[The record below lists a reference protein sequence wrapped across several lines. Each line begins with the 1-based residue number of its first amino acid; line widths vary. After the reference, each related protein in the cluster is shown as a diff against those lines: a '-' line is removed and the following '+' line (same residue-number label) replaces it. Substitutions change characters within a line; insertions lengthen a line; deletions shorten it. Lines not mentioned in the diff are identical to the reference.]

1 MISNHKVAYRNVAS
15 KYYAFRPEE
24 IDKAIDDFRM
34 ILEGNG
40 LHLSGNMFFSI
51 ISNPQSEIM
60 TAEIFLTVEEDTIKG
75 LVDPKENI
83 RFRSYFTLSPMLM
96 MRIMEN
102 FNHES
107 QKIYWELLGYL
118 QVNQLERTTPVF
130 VEYKNSLSGIDYV
143 EMSIGYK
150 LDPANYNPEEKIT

>member
-24 IDKAIDDFRM
+24 IDKAIDNFRM
-34 ILEGNG
+34 ILEGSG

-75 LVDPKENI
+75 LVDLKEDI
-83 RFRSYFTLSPMLM
+83 RFRSYFTLSPMVMTRL
-96 MRIMEN
+96 MEN
-102 FNHES
+102 FDHES
-107 QKIYWELLGYL
+107 QKIFWGLLGFL
-118 QVNQLERTTPVF
+118 QVNQLEQTTPVF
-130 VEYKNSLSGIDYV
+130 VEYKKSLSGLDYV

-150 LDPANYNPEEKIT
+150 LDPTNYKPE